1 MVPNYLRSIC
11 RISSGAINQSGEIN
25 TIREVEVLLELPEF
39 FDRICQIGQINGN
52 EKEDGEKEE
61 EEKEEEEEDD
71 DEDYDEDDDAWSNNN
86 NNNNN
91 NGDDDENG
99 RNHKDLIA
107 TIKRNIKKR
116 HKKPIKVFY
125 SPHPPSPSSK
135 RSQVM
140 HSSPKNNPK
149 TKFIFPKVR

>member
-1 MVPNYLRSIC
+1 MVPNYGYLRSIC

-39 FDRICQIGQINGN
+39 FDRICQIGQINGK

-61 EEKEEEEEDD
+61 EEEEEEEE
-71 DEDYDEDDDAWSNNN
+71 DEDYDEDDEAWSNNN
-86 NNNNN
+86 NY

-107 TIKRNIKKR
+107 TTKRDIKR